1 MLRRRS
7 PLGAALPLL
16 LVGCAM
22 LISAGEAA
30 AERRSSP
37 DLFYNYYAQPGY
49 NGLGAEMYPSPRPA
63 PPLVGHTYVT
73 YQPLMPHEFLH
84 VHHRNYVRRHAD
96 GSCTRTSVTW
106 GNRLMNQRPL
116 TLAPRPGRGN
126 VAGLYWERFS
136 PWNLR

>member
-1 MLRRRS
+1 MLRRIF
-7 PLGAALPLL
+7 PLTVALLVL

-22 LISAGEAA
+22 LITAGEAA
-30 AERRSSP
+30 AEVRSSP

-49 NGLGAEMYPSPRPA
+49 NGLGAELYVSPRPT

-84 VHHRNYVRRHAD
+84 THHRTYVRQHP
-96 GSCTRTSVTW
+96 GGGHTRTRVTW
-106 GNRLMNQRPL
+106 GNDLMNPRLFTRP
-116 TLAPRPGRGN
+116 PRAGRMN
-126 VAGLYWERFS
+126 VAGMSTERFS